1 MIAHDGIED
10 LRINSYSYSGSHKI
24 TPKMFLFSEKVTRN
38 FFDDRQKSKI
48 NTFQQSKR
56 KNIFSFAEL
65 TFIKKRNRSFALD
78 VECEE
83 MP

>member
-24 TPKMFLFSEKVTRN
+24 TPKMLFSEKVTRN
-38 FFDDRQKSKI
+38 FFDDRQKSKT
-48 NTFQQSKR
+48 NKFQQSKR

-65 TFIKKRNRSFALD
+65 TFLKKRNREVLH
-78 VECEE
+78 
-83 MP
+83 